1 MAVIVF
7 ATPQA
12 ARRSRLRGR
21 RPRRLPP
28 GTTEPQPVAIT
39 RVSVIAADPFD
50 DPGAAREWL
59 DRCRGREEQ
68 GSDEVG
74 AALVHI
80 NRAVCA
86 YRVAAFNPHARDVTR
101 EHAAMV
107 RLGYGSGSELVDGA
121 WHDAY
126 TLPAGQHPRRS
137 RRRMLEPDQELA
149 AILGRRRPGAQPSE
163 ELLLRARL
171 DLEHG
176 RLTEAAFEARGAAE
190 ALIAELATEDAP
202 PAALS
207 RHVEDATAMSR
218 AALSDPLGEEQAKKL
233 DELVTALER
242 IVRRRRHSEA
252 S

>member
-1 MAVIVF
+1 MVF

-12 ARRSRLRGR
+12 VRRSRLRGR
-21 RPRRLPP
+21 RPKRLPP
-28 GTTEPQPVAIT
+28 GAPEPEPVAIT
-39 RVSVIAADPFD
+39 RVTVIAADPFG
-50 DPGAAREWL
+50 DPGAARAWL

-68 GSDEVG
+68 GSDEVA
-74 AALVHI
+74 AALAHI
-80 NRAVCA
+80 NQAVCA
-86 YRVAAFNPHARDVTR
+86 YRVAATNPHARDVTR
-101 EHAAMV
+101 EHAVMV

-126 TLPAGQHPRRS
+126 TLPAGQHSRRS

-149 AILGRRRPGAQPSE
+149 AILGGRRPSALPSE

-190 ALIAELATEDAP
+190 ALIAELAADEPP

-218 AALSDPLGEEQAKKL
+218 AALSAPLGEVQAKKL
-233 DELVTALER
+233 DDVVTALER